1 MLFFT
6 AALQSDCS
14 GYASDTHPGN
24 VESFPYLRE
33 GTLLKVVSDIVG
45 TLQNMLF
52 GILLLSTKVF
62 LTKNVTIKNHL
73 LVLYETMH

>member
-1 MLFFT
+1 
-6 AALQSDCS
+6 
-14 GYASDTHPGN
+14 
-24 VESFPYLRE
+24 
-33 GTLLKVVSDIVG
+33 
-45 TLQNMLF
+45 MLF